1 MTSHAGLMILFAGLV
16 SLVFATIMC
25 DEPREQLRFGLR
37 LLLAFTAA
45 GLGLGWLMFWFP
57 S

>member
-37 LLLAFTAA
+37 LLLAFTAT